1 MLKLHDFWQVVF
13 TISWISVPLPNP
25 MVLPAQWKVS
35 SQLFWASLVVSVSDE
50 AFLLIR
56 LQRKKCWVNRT
67 ELQLR
72 GDRLGHRAHRGDA
85 GERGKT
91 IMLSTSHLNLYSH
104 YFVWKVMTPVTIQ
117 IILCRT
123 SESEDIRE
131 FECKF
136 VYKFHVV

>member
-1 MLKLHDFWQVVF
+1 M
-13 TISWISVPLPNP
+13 
-25 MVLPAQWKVS
+25 
-35 SQLFWASLVVSVSDE
+35 VSVSDE
-50 AFLLIR
+50 REDEVFLLIR

-91 IMLSTSHLNLYSH
+91 LSCCRVYISFELVQSLLC
-104 YFVWKVMTPVTIQ
+104 VKVMTPVTVQ

-123 SESEDIRE
+123 SESEDIGSLNVNLVIH
-131 FECKF
+131 FMF
-136 VYKFHVV
+136 YSLMLNFSQGSHAH